1 MDDAQLKELKRRYE
15 GKLARL
21 RKGGVA
27 PGDFV
32 TVDIAGIVLSI
43 EKYHSA
49 RLTQAAGVRFVEEAG
64 TLYYFNANGWELEL
78 HPGQEGA

>member
-1 MDDAQLKELKRRYE
+1 MDDAQLEELKRRYE

-21 RKGGVA
+21 RKD
-27 PGDFV
+27 GDTSQDTAIV
-32 TVDIAGIVLSI
+32 GIVLSI

-49 RLTQAAGVRFVEEAG
+49 RLAQAAGVRFVEEAG
-64 TLYYFNANGWELEL
+64 TLYYFNANDWEIEL

>member
-1 MDDAQLKELKRRYE
+1 MNDAQLEELKRRYE

-21 RKGGVA
+21 RQNTATHEDNG
-27 PGDFV
+27 
-32 TVDIAGIVLSI
+32 IMGIVLSI

-64 TLYYFNANGWELEL
+64 SLYYFNTNGWEIEL